1 MQIGNRGLYVLLT
14 LGVLAAVWA
23 IPSSVVGAE
32 TVLSDET
39 SLLEMTTN
47 EDSSLLGELSISA
60 EGQELLASGY
70 TPGEAATKI
79 AKEELLEDP
88 SLSRNPFG
96 LIVQFEHAL
105 TDEEI
110 NEVLAPIGGVLV
122 GKAVADGSTY
132 LIETLYELESV
143 LTVLESDSRIK
154 SAEFD
159 EVLQISDLPN
169 DPDLGQLWGMN
180 STYGIDAPGAWA
192 QTLGD
197 SSVVVAVIDT
207 GIDLDHPDLVDN
219 LWTNSDEIPGNGIDD
234 DSNGFIDDI
243 HGWDFVNNDGNP
255 DDDNNHGTHVAGT
268 IAASANSIGVVGVAP
283 GVQVMGLKFL
293 NSSGSGMTSHAL
305 QALQYAIDNGALI
318 SNNSWGGGGFSSAME
333 TLLTQAEAVN
343 HVFVAAAGNASTNID
358 SYPTYPAA
366 YQNSNVISVASI
378 KSDGS
383 QSSFSNYGTSNVDVA
398 APGSGIRSTIT
409 GGGYA
414 SFNGTSMASPHV
426 AGIVSLMR
434 SLAPTV
440 STTDIKRILIET
452 STWDSRLEN
461 VSDSEGRVSA
471 SAAVSAVN
479 GSIPSLSITSNA
491 TVVTEGDT
499 VVFSATAT
507 DSSNNNLSGQVVWKI
522 GDAVQTTG
530 ATFTYTASTPG
541 QVRVRAQVTDSSGT
555 ASTFINLTV
564 NEIERSITVTS
575 PNGGEIYDPG
585 DTKQITWNHVGPTG
599 PVDVTVIEKQTV
611 SGEFLGESA
620 LPIVDHTVLTIPLD
634 VTSTAAISS
643 LSVGLRFN
651 HTWDADLLIELVN
664 PSGQT
669 IQLANHV
676 GNSGDNFGSGA
687 ESCSGQ
693 LTVFADTAETSI
705 LYGSA
710 PFAGTYKP
718 QQLLSAFSGQNPAG
732 QWKIKIN
739 DQWTYDQ
746 GELFCAQLTFNGT
759 STAVAAD
766 IPVANGTVSWTVPA
780 SLAGKNL
787 IARVDS
793 GLAFDESNSAFT
805 VSGGGSPAP
814 TTTTTTTT
822 TTQPPIEIE
831 VVSPN
836 GGEIYEHDAS
846 VPISWTVTGQ
856 EPLTIFAHS
865 VNKAPKEL
873 GNSSPIE
880 DHQTLL
886 IPIQIPDSGTVQ
898 EVSLGLRADHTWM
911 SDLTV
916 SLRHPDGTT
925 VVLMDRE
932 GSSGDNFGTG
942 SKDCLGQMT
951 VFDDDAQTPVIDGS
965 APYLGN
971 FIPEEILSTFEGL
984 ATAGTW
990 YIEIKDSFGMD
1001 QGNVF
1006 CVDLEV
1012 AGNGVQIAV
1021 DQTAPLSISA
1031 ATFGSGSYLVRAATS
1046 NGASEDFSD
1055 SSFTINPAPFDASD
1069 SFPAEEV
1076 EEYEVTV
1083 NYSQEEMTNLTDS
1096 ANFFNMNVEDFQL
1109 TAVGLLA
1116 FLRALLPSGTGDWSP
1131 ICTDCGGSE
1140 GVTTL
1145 YVASEGTQSALESV
1159 AGSSMTGAQAQ
1170 RFSSSVLIFLI
1181 AILNAQS

>member
-1 MQIGNRGLYVLLT
+1 MRVRNRSLYVALI

-39 SLLEMTTN
+39 SLIAVDDGTLLE
-47 EDSSLLGELSISA
+47 ELSIST

-70 TPGEAATKI
+70 TPGEAATKV
-79 AKEELLEDP
+79 AKEELLQDP

-96 LIVQFEHAL
+96 LIVQFEHVL

-132 LIETLYELESV
+132 LVETLYELESV
-143 LTVLESDSRIK
+143 STVLESDERIK
-154 SAEFD
+154 SVEFD
-159 EVLQISDLPN
+159 EVVQISDLPN
-169 DPDLGQLWGMN
+169 DPDLDQLWGMN

-219 LWTNSDEIPGNGIDD
+219 LWTNSGEIAGNGIDD
-234 DSNGFIDDI
+234 DNNGFIDDI
-243 HGWDFVNNDGNP
+243 HGWDFVNSDGSP

-333 TLLTQAEAVN
+333 TLLTQAETAN

-358 SYPTYPAA
+358 TYPSYPAA
-366 YQNSNVISVASI
+366 YQNPNVISVASI
-378 KSDGS
+378 QSDGS

-398 APGSGIRSTIT
+398 APGSGILSTIS

-414 SFNGTSMASPHV
+414 TFNGTSMASPHV
-426 AGIVSLMR
+426 AGIVALMR

-440 STTDIKRILIET
+440 STADIKQILVET
-452 STWDSRLEN
+452 STWDSRLDN
-461 VSDSEGRVSA
+461 ISASGGRVNA

-507 DSSNNNLSGQVVWKI
+507 DSSNNDISGQVVWKI
-522 GDAVQTTG
+522 GDVVQTTG
-530 ATFTYTASTPG
+530 SSFTYTASTPG
-541 QVRVRAQVTDSSGT
+541 QIRVRAEATDASGT

-564 NEIERSITVTS
+564 NEIERSITITS

-585 DTKQITWNHVGPTG
+585 DTEQITWNYVGPTG

-611 SGEFLGESA
+611 SAEFLGESA

-634 VTSTAAISS
+634 VTSTAAIDS

-651 HTWDADLLIELVN
+651 HTWDADLLLELVS

-676 GNSGDNFGSGA
+676 GQSGDNFGSGS
-687 ESCSGQ
+687 ESCSGE
-693 LTVFADTAETSI
+693 LTVFSDTAETSI
-705 LYGSA
+705 LYGTA
-710 PFAGTYKP
+710 PFAGSYKP
-718 QQLLSAFSGQNPAG
+718 QQLLSAFSGQNPVG

-746 GELFCAQLTFNGT
+746 GELFCAQLIFNGAT
-759 STAVAAD
+759 TAIAAD
-766 IPVANGTVSWTVPA
+766 IPVANGTVSWTVPE

-787 IARVDS
+787 VARVDS
-793 GLAFDESNSAFT
+793 GLASDESNSAFT
-805 VSGGGSPAP
+805 ISDGENPPPA
-814 TTTTTTTT
+814 TTTTTTT
-822 TTQPPIEIE
+822 TTQPPVEIE
-831 VVSPN
+831 VISPN
-836 GGEIYEHDAS
+836 GGETYDHDAS
-846 VPISWTVTGQ
+846 VPISWTSTNPD
-856 EPLTIFAHS
+856 PLTIFAHS
-865 VNKAPKEL
+865 VNKAPKEM
-873 GNSSPIE
+873 GDSSPIE
-880 DHQTLL
+880 DYQTLL
-886 IPIQIPDSGTVQ
+886 IPVEIPDSGTVR
-898 EVSLGLRADHTWM
+898 EISVGLRVDHTWM
-911 SDLTV
+911 SDLTI

-925 VVLMDRE
+925 VILMDKE
-932 GSSGDNFGTG
+932 GSSGNDLGSG
-942 SKDCLGQMT
+942 SKDCSGQMT
-951 VFDDDAQTPVIDGS
+951 VFDDDAQTSVIDGS
-965 APYLGN
+965 APYLGS
-971 FIPEEILSTFEGL
+971 FSPEESLSTFEGL
-984 ATAGTW
+984 ATSGTW
-990 YIEIKDSFGMD
+990 YIEVKDSFGMD
-1001 QGNVF
+1001 EGNVF

-1012 AGNGVQIAV
+1012 AGNGVQIAA
-1021 DQTAPLSISA
+1021 DQTTPMTINAETL
-1031 ATFGSGSYLVRAATS
+1031 GSGSFLLRVATS
-1046 NGASEDFSD
+1046 DGVTEDLSNASFK
-1055 SSFTINPAPFDASD
+1055 INPAPFDASD
-1069 SFPAEEV
+1069 SFPIEGV
-1076 EEYEVTV
+1076 EEYSVTV
-1083 NYSQEEMTNLTDS
+1083 NYSQEEMTNLTDAATS
-1096 ANFFNMNVEDFQL
+1096 FNMNIEDFQL

-1116 FLRALLPSGTGDWSP
+1116 FLRALLPSGSAEWSP

-1140 GVTTL
+1140 TATAF
-1145 YVASEGTQSALESV
+1145 YVSSEGTQSALESV
-1159 AGSSMTGAQAQ
+1159 AGSSMTGAEAQ
-1170 RFSSSVLIFLI
+1170 RFSSSVLIFLL
-1181 AILNAQS
+1181 ALLNAQN

>member
-1 MQIGNRGLYVLLT
+1 MQARNKGLHVALT
-14 LGVLAAVWA
+14 LGVIATVWA
-23 IPSSVVGAE
+23 IPSSVAGAE
-32 TVLSDET
+32 TTLLDQTSSVEVTMDE
-39 SLLEMTTN
+39 N
-47 EDSSLLGELSISA
+47 GSSLEQLSISP

-70 TPGEAATKI
+70 TPGEAATKV
-79 AKEELLEDP
+79 AKEELLQDP

-132 LIETLYELESV
+132 LVETLYELESV
-143 LTVLESDSRIK
+143 STVLESDARIK
-154 SAEFD
+154 NVEFD
-159 EVLQISDLPN
+159 EVVQISDLPS

-219 LWTNSDEIPGNGIDD
+219 LWTNSDEIAGNGIDD

-243 HGWDFVNNDGNP
+243 HGWDFVNSDGNP

-333 TLLTQAEAVN
+333 TLLTQAEAAN
-343 HVFVAAAGNASTNID
+343 HLFVAAAGNSSTNID
-358 SYPTYPAA
+358 AYPTYPAA
-366 YQNSNVISVASI
+366 YQNPNVVSVASI
-378 KSDGS
+378 QSDGS
-383 QSSFSNYGTSNVDVA
+383 QSGFSNYGTSNVDVA
-398 APGSGIRSTIT
+398 APGSGIRSTIS

-426 AGIVSLMR
+426 AGIVALMR

-452 STWDSRLEN
+452 STWDSRLDN
-461 VSDSEGRVSA
+461 VSDSGGRVSA

-499 VVFSATAT
+499 VTFSATAT
-507 DSSNNNLSGQVVWKI
+507 DSSNNNIAGQVVWKI
-522 GDAVQTTG
+522 GEVVQTTG
-530 ATFTYTASTPG
+530 SSFTYTASTPG
-541 QVRVRAQVTDSSGT
+541 QIRVRAQVTDSSGT

-564 NEIERSITVTS
+564 NEIERSITITS

-585 DTKQITWNHVGPTG
+585 ETKQINWNYVGPTG

-611 SGEFLGESA
+611 SAEFLGESA
-620 LPIVDHTVLTIPLD
+620 LPIVDHTVLTVPLN

-651 HTWDADLLIELVN
+651 HTWDADLLLELVS

-676 GNSGDNFGSGA
+676 GQSGDNFGSGA
-687 ESCSGQ
+687 ESCSGE
-693 LTVFADTAETSI
+693 LTVFSDTAETSI
-705 LYGSA
+705 LHGTA
-710 PFAGTYKP
+710 PFAGSYKP
-718 QQLLSAFSGQNPAG
+718 QQLLSTFSGQNPAG
-732 QWKIKIN
+732 QWQVKIN

-746 GELFCAQLTFNGT
+746 GELFCAQLIFNGA
-759 STAVAAD
+759 STAIASDV
-766 IPVANGTVSWTVPA
+766 PVANGTVSWTIPE

-787 IARVDS
+787 VARVDS
-793 GLAFDESNSAFT
+793 GLASDESNSAFII
-805 VSGGGSPAP
+805 SGGENPAP

-822 TTQPPIEIE
+822 TQPPVEIE
-831 VVSPN
+831 VTSPN
-836 GGEIYEHDAS
+836 GGETYTYDAS
-846 VPISWTVTGQ
+846 IPISWTSTSSD
-856 EPLTIFAHS
+856 PLTIFAHS
-865 VNKAPKEL
+865 VNKAPKEM
-873 GNSSPIE
+873 GDSSPIE

-886 IPIQIPDSGTVQ
+886 IPVQVPDSGTVR

-911 SDLTV
+911 ADLTV
-916 SLRHPDGTT
+916 SLRHPNGTT

-932 GSSGDNFGTG
+932 GSSGNDLGAG
-942 SKDCLGQMT
+942 SKDCSGQMT
-951 VFDDDAQTPVIDGS
+951 VFDDDAQTSVVDGS
-965 APYLGN
+965 APYLGH
-971 FIPEEILSTFEGL
+971 FIPEESLSTFEGL
-984 ATAGTW
+984 ATSGTW
-990 YIEIKDSFGMD
+990 HIEVKDSFGLD
-1001 QGNVF
+1001 TGNVF

-1012 AGNGVQIAV
+1012 AGNGVQLAA
-1021 DQTAPLSISA
+1021 DQTSPMTINAGTL
-1031 ATFGSGSYLVRAATS
+1031 GSGSFLVRVATS
-1046 NGASEDFSD
+1046 NGANEDLSN

-1069 SFPAEEV
+1069 SFPTEEV
-1076 EEYEVTV
+1076 EEYSVTV
-1083 NYSQEEMTNLTDS
+1083 NYSQEEMTNLTDAATS
-1096 ANFFNMNVEDFQL
+1096 FNMNIEDFQL

-1116 FLRALLPSGTGDWSP
+1116 FLRALLPAGSGEWSP

-1140 GVTTL
+1140 EATAL
-1145 YVASEGTQSALESV
+1145 YVAAEGTQSALESV
-1159 AGSSMTGAQAQ
+1159 AGSSMTGAEAQ
-1170 RFSSSVLIFLI
+1170 RFSSSVLVFLL
-1181 AILNAQS
+1181 ALLNAQN